1 MSDPH
6 LLEVLEKY
14 GPRCSVCPNYATRMA
29 VPREGYT
36 AWVAWC
42 GSFSHLFQVSA
53 LEGSELPSEIAQD
66 WIRRNVLVLYP
77 SGEAP
82 PSMSVYRI
90 KEGDGWFYCDRH
102 KHPDFEVYGDLERA
116 DLVRG
121 LDDPGPE
128 VIRPTRFER
137 ILDA

>member
-42 GSFSHLFQVSA
+42 GSFSHLFQV
-53 LEGSELPSEIAQD
+53 
-66 WIRRNVLVLYP
+66 P

>member
-1 MSDPH
+1 
-6 LLEVLEKY
+6 
-14 GPRCSVCPNYATRMA
+14 
-29 VPREGYT
+29 
-36 AWVAWC
+36 
-42 GSFSHLFQVSA
+42 
-53 LEGSELPSEIAQD
+53 
-66 WIRRNVLVLYP
+66 
-77 SGEAP
+77 
-82 PSMSVYRI
+82 MSVYRI